1 MRERERERERERTI
15 VDPFQS
21 APRVVC
27 KASQNLEHQY
37 SDNHIKMYIY
47 AWVYSYNI

>member
-1 MRERERERERERTI
+1 MRERERERERTI

-27 KASQNLEHQY
+27 KASQN
-37 SDNHIKMYIY
+37 
-47 AWVYSYNI
+47 